1 MINRIKTFI
10 KKYPLPIIIIITLI
24 FFAVILVI
32 TVANLYPSKRIEVLV
47 APESASITIN
57 GKPYKN
63 GTYNL
68 PVGNLSVK
76 IEKEGFKMQEFI
88 FDSSSSDKLY
98 TYLVQDDGS
107 LSWYDDHQED
117 AIIMTTIGDYQASI
131 MEEQY
136 NQENPIISHLPII
149 FAEYDNEYNYIEFR
163 IDGGSFSNC
172 HSSFCL
178 KVTDTT
184 GNNLEHAKKLI
195 SDAGF
200 NPDDFEILYEY
211 TPIVPLE

>member
-1 MINRIKTFI
+1 
-10 KKYPLPIIIIITLI
+10 
-24 FFAVILVI
+24 
-32 TVANLYPSKRIEVLV
+32 
-47 APESASITIN
+47 
-57 GKPYKN
+57 
-63 GTYNL
+63 
-68 PVGNLSVK
+68 
-76 IEKEGFKMQEFI
+76 MQEFI